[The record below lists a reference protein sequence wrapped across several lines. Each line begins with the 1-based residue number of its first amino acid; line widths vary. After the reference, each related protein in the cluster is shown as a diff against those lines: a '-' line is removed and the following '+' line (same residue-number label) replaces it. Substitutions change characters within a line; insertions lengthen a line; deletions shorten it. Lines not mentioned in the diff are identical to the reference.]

1 MHRYLRNHLRRTLS
15 FALVPTL
22 ALGMIG
28 APAASADASAV
39 PFQASI
45 AETIAPNPLCAPN
58 TRCTAITGSGQA
70 THLGNSTEVA
80 AVVSEITIMLPGG
93 CNPESRTTT
102 LTAANGDTL
111 MLAATGTNCPTS
123 VPTMKTAFDN
133 FTVTG
138 GTGRFAGASGSG
150 TISATIDLA
159 TRTAVVTISGTLSAP
174 GA

>member
-1 MHRYLRNHLRRTLS
+1 MHSRQRVHQRFTLGI
-15 FALVPTL
+15 ALVPTL
-22 ALGMIG
+22 ALGAVA
-28 APAASADASAV
+28 APIASANASAV
-39 PFQASI
+39 PFQATL
-45 AETIAPNPLCAPN
+45 AEAIAPNPLCAPN
-58 TRCTAITGSGQA
+58 TRCTAITGIGQA
-70 THLGNSTEVA
+70 THLGKSTEIANVA
-80 AVVSEITIMLPGG
+80 SYITITLPGG

-111 MLAATGTNCPTS
+111 TLAATGTNCPTS

-133 FTVTG
+133 YTVTG

-159 TRTAVVTISGTLSAP
+159 TRTAVVTVSGTLSAP